1 MKLQKWIA
9 ALFGILFAG
18 FLTATAF
25 LAISG
30 REAPPLLI
38 GSADAAQSRT
48 EVLADALCAGDYA
61 AVSGCLAGQPELA
74 VGDAETVLSQ
84 IVWDSYVDSLSCS
97 FSGDCYADGNGLS
110 RDLTVTHLDIPAVLD
125 SLEERAQILRTQSEA
140 ETGSSSDEDFV
151 MKLLAEAAKQVLEE
165 EDPQVRKE
173 LTLHLTFREGQ
184 WWIQPDNALMDILS
198 GGMGGA

>member
-110 RDLTVTHLDIPAVLD
+110 RDLTVTYLDIPAVLD
-125 SLEERAQILRTQSEA
+125 SLEERAQILRTQSEV